1 VFSISSLTMKFAFF
15 SCRFGFTS

>member
-1 VFSISSLTMKFAFF
+1 VFSISSLTIKFAFF